1 MTPGITG
8 GHIQISAAAGVGLR
22 AGDSVVLTVLK
33 RLDTGKWAVGIA
45 GRVFPALS
53 DLDLSPGATLRARV
67 GTHGGRVVLTVQ
79 KGLENPASAALVR
92 QGLPDN
98 PMTQLIA
105 GSLLRSGRPILM
117 ETVERIRSILSR
129 SGLEPRRAARLAAT
143 LADKGIDLAS
153 PGLDPLMALLSLGEK
168 GGGDP
173 RRYRGRP
180 FPGSAAELRRLV
192 SGVDEDDGGKP
203 AGLQVFNHAR
213 GSSSSWVIVPFV
225 FTQEQESVAGTM
237 KFLYD
242 EHAGRLLRFV
252 LSAEGVH
259 FSLALEGG
267 ARRMTVFC
275 DGETGG
281 RAVRRGLDTLR
292 AKFHNMGMEV
302 DDTVNDGELFDG
314 FSPSWEGATLRS
326 IDAVG

>member
-8 GHIQISAAAGVGLR
+8 GHIQISASAGVGLR

-45 GRVFPALS
+45 GRVFPAIS
-53 DLDLSPGATLRARV
+53 DLDLSPGTTLRARV
-67 GTHGGRVVLTVQ
+67 GTSAGRVVLTVQ
-79 KGLENPASAALVR
+79 KGLENPASVALVR

-105 GSLLRSGRPILM
+105 ASLLRSGRPILS

-143 LADKGIDLAS
+143 LLDKGIDLGS
-153 PGLDPLMALLSLGEK
+153 QGLEPLMALLSLGEK

-173 RRYRGRP
+173 RKYRGRP
-180 FPGSAAELRRLV
+180 FPGSAAELRKLV
-192 SGVDEDDGGKP
+192 SGVGGNGGEP

-213 GSSSSWVIVPFV
+213 GSSCSWVIVPFV

-252 LSAEGVH
+252 LSSEGVH
-259 FSLALEGG
+259 FSLALEGR

-275 DGETGG
+275 DGEPSR

-302 DDTVNDGELFDG
+302 DDTVSDGELFDG